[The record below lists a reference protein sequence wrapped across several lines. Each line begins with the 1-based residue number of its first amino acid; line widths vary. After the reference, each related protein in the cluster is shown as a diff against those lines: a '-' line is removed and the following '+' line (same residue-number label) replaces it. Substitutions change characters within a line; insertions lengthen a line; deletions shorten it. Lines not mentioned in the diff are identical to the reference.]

1 MSTDMEQQNN
11 PKRYDVI
18 IVGAGPAGS
27 ACALTLKNAGLR
39 VAVLDKHTFP
49 RDKVCGDAIPGR
61 AIKSLHAIDPAFQTS
76 LSLFTEKLPTKRTV
90 CYFNGKELDFSW
102 SLEAYTAT
110 RMSFDNFLFT
120 LVKQHTDFDVLENME
135 VNDIV
140 SNGQGFSV
148 SIRNSDKRF
157 ECTMLIGADGTN
169 GLSAKKL
176 TSTQMNRKHHVAA
189 VRAYY
194 TGIAELEDDCTEVY
208 FDKKYLPGYFWVFP
222 IKGGLANAGMGILSD
237 DVVQKNMN
245 VKKGFYDFIERS
257 DILRRKFKDAQPTGT
272 LQGCGL
278 PLGSR
283 WVTMSGDHFLL
294 TGDAAC
300 LIDPVSGDGIGNAVL
315 SGKLA
320 AEQVIRCFNAGDF
333 SAAYLKTYEQQLY
346 KAVGAEMK
354 KKATI
359 LKSLA
364 KMPFLFDFAFTLGKN
379 RVVKQFMK

>member
-1 MSTDMEQQNN
+1 MEHQHN
-11 PKRYDVI
+11 PKSYDVI

-27 ACALTLKNAGLR
+27 ACALALRNAGLR

-61 AIKSLHAIDPAFQTS
+61 AIKSLHAIDPAFNEA

-90 CYFNGKELDFSW
+90 CYYNGKELDFSW

-110 RMSFDNFLFT
+110 RMSFDNFLFS
-120 LVKQHTDFDVLENME
+120 LVKQTGFDILESTE
-135 VNDIV
+135 VNDITRTE
-140 SNGQGFSV
+140 QGFSV
-148 SIRNSDKRF
+148 TIRNSDKRF
-157 ECTMLIGADGTN
+157 DCTMLIGADGTN
-169 GLSAKKL
+169 GVSAKKL
-176 TSTQMNRKHHVAA
+176 TGLQINRKHHVAA

-194 TGIAELEDDCTEVY
+194 TGISELEDNCTEVY
-208 FDKKYLPGYFWVFP
+208 FDRKYLPGYFWVFP
-222 IKGGLANAGMGILSD
+222 IKGGLANVGMGILSD

-257 DILRRKFKDAQPTGT
+257 DILRRKFKNAQPAGA

-320 AEQVIRCFNAGDF
+320 AEQVIRCFNAGCF
-333 SAAYLKTYEQQLY
+333 SANYVKAYEQQLY